1 MTLNTL
7 DLIILVV
14 VGLSSLLSLYRG
26 FFSEFFSLATW
37 AIALWLPFNYTEQFM
52 AFLPSTVES
61 PSARWFISAGTL
73 FIGAMV
79 IGGILSFMIR
89 KILGATGL
97 GLADRI
103 LGVLIGVVRGVLL
116 VAIVALLATSNPSI
130 PQEKWWNESKI
141 LPPVLKVSKMIQNRL
156 PPSFSKW
163 FKAAEV

>member
-7 DLIILVV
+7 DLIILAVI
-14 VGLSSLLSLYRG
+14 GLSSLLSLYRG

-37 AIALWLPFNYTEQFM
+37 AVAIWLPFNYTEQFM
-52 AFLPSTVES
+52 AFLPVTVES

-73 FIGAMV
+73 FIGAMMV
-79 IGGILSFMIR
+79 GGILSFMLR

-103 LGVLIGVVRGVLL
+103 LGVGIGVVRGILI

-130 PQEKWWNESKI
+130 PKEKWWNESKL
-141 LPPVLKVSKMIQNRL
+141 LPPVLRLSQVIQNRL
-156 PPSFSKW
+156 PASFSKW
-163 FKAAEV
+163 FEASSV

>member
-1 MTLNTL
+1 MTFNTL

-14 VGLSSLLSLYRG
+14 IGLSSLLSLYRG

-37 AIALWLPFNYTEQFM
+37 AIAIWLPFNYTEQFM
-52 AFLPSTVES
+52 AFLPDTVES
-61 PSARWFISAGTL
+61 PSARWFIAAGTL

-79 IGGILSFMIR
+79 VGGVLSFMLR

-103 LGVLIGVVRGVLL
+103 LGVGIGAVRGVLI

-130 PQEKWWNESKI
+130 PKERWWNESKL
-141 LPPVLKVSKMIQNRL
+141 LPPVLKISRFIQNRL
-156 PPSFSKW
+156 PSSFSKW
-163 FKAAEV
+163 FEANSV